1 MLERLLAYLHNWFIR
16 ERTTGDFTIAD
27 GRFTLPFLLNGQY
40 FRILGSALNDG
51 LYIYGDTIKD
61 GDGNDTELQDE
72 AFNGAVWA
80 LGIPKGV
87 ITLAKDISDWEA
99 KYGDKANGPYTS
111 ESIFGQYSYTKGGT
125 TGGIGTN
132 GSGWEA
138 AFASRLDQYRKLP
151 GCY

>member
-16 ERTTGDFTIAD
+16 ERREGDYTIE
-27 GRFTLPFLLNGQY
+27 GGKITFPLLNGQY

-51 LYIYGDTIKD
+51 LYIYGETIKD

-99 KYGDKANGPYTS
+99 KYGDAVASPYSS
-111 ESIFGQYSYTKGGT
+111 ESFGGYSYSKAGVGSAQNGGA
-125 TGGIGTN
+125 G
-132 GSGWEA
+132 GWES
-138 AFASRLDQYRKLP
+138 AFAARLDQYRKLP
-151 GCY
+151 GCH

>member
-27 GRFTLPFLLNGQY
+27 GHFTLPFLLNGQY

-61 GDGNDTELQDE
+61 GDGNETELQDE

-87 ITLAKDISDWEA
+87 ITLAKDITDWEA
-99 KYGDKANGPYTS
+99 KYGDAVASPYSS
-111 ESIFGQYSYTKGGT
+111 ESFGGYAYTKASSAGSTSGGAY
-125 TGGIGTN
+125 
-132 GSGWEA
+132 GWET
-138 AFASRLDQYRKLP
+138 AFETRLSQYRKLP
-151 GCY
+151 GCH

>member
-87 ITLAKDISDWEA
+87 ITLAKDITDWEA
-99 KYGDKANGPYTS
+99 KYGDAVASPYCS
-111 ESIFGQYSYTKGGT
+111 ESFGGYSYSKGAP
-125 TGGIGTN
+125 
-132 GSGWEA
+132 GSSMSGNAGGWES

>member
-80 LGIPKGV
+80 LGIPK
-87 ITLAKDISDWEA
+87 DIIALSKEIAAWEA
-99 KYGDKANGPYTS
+99 KYGEAVASPYISENYFNVYSRTMAQVSNSSSGENFGWAN
-111 ESIFGQYSYTKGGT
+111 
-125 TGGIGTN
+125 
-132 GSGWEA
+132 
-138 AFASRLDQYRKLP
+138 AFYSRLAPYRKAP
-151 GCY
+151 GCH

>member
-27 GRFTLPFLLNGQY
+27 GHFTLPFLLNGQY

-99 KYGDKANGPYTS
+99 KYGDAVASPYTS
-111 ESIFGQYSYTKGGT
+111 ESFGGYAYSKAGAGSAQNGGA
-125 TGGIGTN
+125 G
-132 GSGWEA
+132 GWEN
-138 AFASRLDQYRKLP
+138 AFAARLDQYRKLP